1 MCAGCAM
8 AAASAAT
15 GFRTWLQNHSFGWLT
30 VKDLNLT
37 AKIGLFG
44 DYVAA
49 GFHALGVQST
59 IQLTYT
65 TPPAEAHGDLAGS
78 HHMTGR

>member
-30 VKDLNLT
+30 PKRMRALT
-37 AKIGLFG
+37 LAAIC
-44 DYVAA
+44 AA
-49 GFHALGVQST
+49 GLVST
-59 IQLTYT
+59 VGISGSSA
-65 TPPAEAHGDLAGS
+65 PPAHATPHAAVGQ
-78 HHMTGR
+78 R